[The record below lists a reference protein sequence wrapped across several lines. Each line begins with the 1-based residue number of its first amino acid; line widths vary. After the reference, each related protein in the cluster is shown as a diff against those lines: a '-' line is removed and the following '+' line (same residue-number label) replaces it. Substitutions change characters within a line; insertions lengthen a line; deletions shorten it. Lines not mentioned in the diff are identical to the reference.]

1 MTELMR
7 AVRYPWR
14 GNGWLW
20 RMLPLALWQLIPL
33 IGQIMLV
40 GYGLA
45 VVRATC
51 RQQTGLPKLQLQQS
65 LIDGFRLVAVGVLY
79 CFPIVLM
86 VLLMFSSSDSAID
99 ETTGGIPPI
108 AFTAVMFIYLRM
120 SSELIKRRPALKTTF
135 SIVNRIVTAV
145 FVTFV
150 VRLYGLFA
158 TLRSGLQLSAVQ
170 LGRSDVAMLFLALL
184 LSAIIVVALLV
195 SGTLF
200 AATGSSLL
208 KPATTLQWMT
218 ANRSSSVRLV
228 MTVWLLA
235 IGTFTA
241 MIVGAIFLLI
251 PGLLCM
257 VAGNASIWF
266 LTAQYVIN
274 TGAVNT
280 GSIPDSRAANVRSI
294 GNLER

>member
-1 MTELMR
+1 
-7 AVRYPWR
+7 
-14 GNGWLW
+14 
-20 RMLPLALWQLIPL
+20 
-33 IGQIMLV
+33 
-40 GYGLA
+40 
-45 VVRATC
+45 
-51 RQQTGLPKLQLQQS
+51 
-65 LIDGFRLVAVGVLY
+65 
-79 CFPIVLM
+79 
-86 VLLMFSSSDSAID
+86 
-99 ETTGGIPPI
+99 
-108 AFTAVMFIYLRM
+108 
-120 SSELIKRRPALKTTF
+120 
-135 SIVNRIVTAV
+135 
-145 FVTFV
+145 
-150 VRLYGLFA
+150 
-158 TLRSGLQLSAVQ
+158 
-170 LGRSDVAMLFLALL
+170 
-184 LSAIIVVALLV
+184 
-195 SGTLF
+195 
-200 AATGSSLL
+200 
-208 KPATTLQWMT
+208 MT